1 MNKKEKSL
9 LIICA
14 VIISFFIIICAFTYI
29 IQDRFVF
36 YNVSDSESREYLL
49 NKPGYS
55 EIKFTADNGKTYNGM
70 IYQQTEGIAPLVIY
84 FGGNGEC
91 SYRFM
96 RQRDQNGIWRYFS
109 GYNVLFVDYEGYGL
123 NDGAPHYLKMYE
135 QSLAVFDYASLLS
148 NVDSSRIVT
157 MGYSLGTGSAVY
169 LAANR
174 PVAGLILAAPYANG
188 YDIYNNILPVF
199 KGPFKLLVKQKL
211 PSDKYASLVT
221 CSVLIFASRA
231 DELIPFS
238 SSQRLSKLFS
248 GSADFI
254 ELNGVNHNSIF
265 GAKGAYDRIQSFLKE
280 QL

>member
-1 MNKKEKSL
+1 MKQEKYFNKKTSL
-9 LIICA
+9 IVSICSLIIG
-14 VIISFFIIICAFTYI
+14 IFIIICAFTYI

-36 YNVSDSESREYLL
+36 YNVNDPESREYLL
-49 NKPGYS
+49 SKPGYS
-55 EIKFTADNGKTYNGM
+55 EIKFTSDNGKTYHGM
-70 IYQQTEGIAPLVIY
+70 MYQQTEGIAPLVIY

-91 SYRFM
+91 SHRFM
-96 RQRDQNGIWRYFS
+96 RERDQGGIWRYYS

-123 NDGAPHYLKMYE
+123 NDGAPHYLNIYE
-135 QSLAVFDYASLLS
+135 RSLALFDYASLLP

-199 KGPFKLLVKQKL
+199 KGPLKLLVKQKL

-221 CSVLIFASRA
+221 
-231 DELIPFS
+231 
-238 SSQRLSKLFS
+238 
-248 GSADFI
+248 
-254 ELNGVNHNSIF
+254 
-265 GAKGAYDRIQSFLKE
+265 
-280 QL
+280 